1 MWVVT
6 REVRSLAPVLLLDP
20 ARSTFDEMLR
30 RYAVSMRSRGLSE
43 GTIRVHQFG
52 VKRFFRFAGTYPWE
66 WRPQDV
72 EDFTSSLLSRP
83 EPLAHSTI
91 RGYHQILKGFC
102 GYVSHPSYDWA
113 DVCLERFGAAPAQI
127 CHPWNTF
134 AHLAEFEARPTRRPF
149 GYDELEAFFA
159 QADERAHD
167 LLEGRKKG
175 ALPALRDAS
184 SSRRSTRSGSDV
196 ARR

>member
-1 MWVVT
+1 MI

-30 RYAVSMRSRGLSE
+30 GYAVSMRSRGLSE
-43 GTIRVHQFG
+43 GTIRVSQYG

-72 EDFTSSLLSRP
+72 EDFTSSLLSGP
-83 EPLAHSTI
+83 QPLAHSTI
-91 RGYHQILKGFC
+91 RGYHQVLKGFC
-102 GYVSHPSYDWA
+102 GYISHPAYDWV
-113 DVCLERFGAAPAQI
+113 DVCLDRFGAAPAQI

-134 AHLAEFEARPTRRPF
+134 AHLAEFEAKPARRPF
-149 GYDELEAFFA
+149 GYDEL
-159 QADERAHD
+159 
-167 LLEGRKKG
+167 GRSSRTPISEPTTCSLIARRVLCPHCG
-175 ALPALRDAS
+175 MRS
-184 SSRRSTRSGSDV
+184 SSRRSTRSGFGG